1 MGFFILLVI
10 ALVAYTLIKSSK
22 GQTRQQTSGTAA
34 AQETAAPVAEPSAPK
49 TETPVDTAFLK
60 GLQGYFHSN
69 WAKDGAIYADL
80 EHMPISCFT
89 VQLRED
95 RVIESISLEGQETPL
110 VNETNYDTL
119 CPADEIP
126 DLTTPDQQQAL
137 FQKLTD
143 YLLSLGTLTYRA
155 DAFYPIRTAGGPES
169 KPDST
174 PSNRSNPTKLKGDE
188 YEALRAQMQSML
200 EQMAKDKA
208 KQKE

>member
-1 MGFFILLVI
+1 MGFLTLLVI

-22 GQTRQQTSGTAA
+22 GQNSQQTSGTAA
-34 AQETAAPVAEPSAPK
+34 AQETAAPVAEPSASK
-49 TETPVDTAFLK
+49 AVFVDTVFMK
-60 GLQGYFHSN
+60 GLKGYFHSN

-80 EHMPISCFT
+80 DQMPISCFT

-95 RVIESISLEGQETPL
+95 RVIESISLEGQEAPL
-110 VNETNYDTL
+110 VNETNYDTF

-126 DLTTPDQQQAL
+126 DLTTPNQQQAL
-137 FQKLTD
+137 FQTLTD
-143 YLLSLGTLTYRA
+143 YLLSLGTLTYKE

-174 PSNRSNPTKLKGDE
+174 PSNRSNPTKMKGDD

-200 EQMAKDKA
+200 DQMAKDKA